1 MDEEIAKIQREAPAE
16 REFRRAIN
24 QIESSFY
31 DRMERVGNFGGVGD
45 QLNGYYLAAGN
56 PGYFNED
63 LVAIPRAVAR
73 RTSRPLRRVFLP
85 LDKRV
90 ELIVEPKK

>member
-1 MDEEIAKIQREAPAE
+1 VPAE

-24 QIESSFY
+24 QVESSFY

-63 LVAIPRAVAR
+63 LAR
-73 RTSRPLRRVFLP
+73 YLALSAADVTAAAARFLP